1 MNKTPS
7 HNGAILYVG
16 GMDWVGS
23 AGGVRCRA
31 KNNNDLLSVF
41 RFTFKLETCVP
52 PTCDTKMKLIMYPS
66 ENPELCENG
75 KTSENGQCCEPSK
88 PANQFM

>member
-7 HNGAILYVG
+7 HSSATLYVG

-31 KNNNDLLSVF
+31 KNNNNLLF
-41 RFTFKLETCVP
+41 AFCFTFKLETCVS
-52 PTCDTKMKLIMYPS
+52 PTCDTIVKLIMYPS